1 MSAQGWAH
9 GTATATVGTQSC
21 QNALTCRD
29 QDGVKGEDTELGRL
43 WTCGSFKLE
52 VRDAWV
58 LIIRK

>member
-29 QDGVKGEDTELGRL
+29 QDGVKGEDTDRTGRAVG
-43 WTCGSFKLE
+43 WQ
-52 VRDAWV
+52 V
-58 LIIRK
+58 L